1 MRSNESYLDAISY
14 QNGNNQ
20 KLSYDLWHHATLA
33 SYFKALSKHA
43 TKLPV
48 TIIRLSDHNFNVDS
62 HAFTELIDLLD
73 TLPVQLKRS
82 LTDQINFHIDQ
93 LDDDTIKLTLTGS
106 FGYYLQTLMT
116 LASEDEIKQNIDT
129 LLTLRAKLSVLAS
142 RQSKLLSDD
151 KIVDDYD
158 NEPEPEP
165 ESEPD
170 DDVETNDSDFDYR
183 HKVSDNTDII
193 KSDDQ
198 QSDNQPSEQAA
209 TETSVYNDS
218 NGSDALANGS
228 NASATTTENTEHA
241 VSDTPVTEDNSSES
255 SVENNANDNT
265 METMPAS
272 SPNQASESAMATTE
286 SNTTAPESEQ
296 NNTNTT
302 EANDDTDDEFADLYD
317 DDNQQMPQQQTTTQ
331 KTTNNNAML
340 NDALVNSIQNNS
352 DGAILD
358 DSPVDFHDAVNQL
371 SGVVGSALS
380 SAPAQSAT
388 SQPSE
393 SALDKFYQE
402 QDKELAM
409 NLGSVR

>member
-170 DDVETNDSDFDYR
+170 DDVETNDSDFGYR

-218 NGSDALANGS
+218 NGSDA
-228 NASATTTENTEHA
+228 SATTTENTEHV
-241 VSDTPVTEDNSSES
+241 VSDAPVTEDNSSES

-265 METMPAS
+265 METMSTS

-296 NNTNTT
+296 NDTNTT

-317 DDNQQMPQQQTTTQ
+317 DDNQQMSQQQTATQ